1 MEFCSGGD
9 LFSLISKQRGKYL
22 HEDLIL
28 FIFLQLCLAVN
39 YIHGRHIL
47 HRDIKTQNIFITT
60 GFVVKLGDFGIA
72 RILDGTS
79 EFAKTCIGTPYYLSP
94 EICENKPYN
103 NKSDLWAMGC
113 VLYEMSTL
121 KHAFKAGSMK
131 NLILKIIRGSYPPIN
146 SRYSYDLRNLVT
158 ALLKRNPKERPS
170 LDSILRKGF
179 IQKVG
184 NFLDQGLP
192 KIVLNS
198 ILSDES
204 LIKKK
209 SPAQLL
215 KPAEVKR
222 GKFKNSKSN
231 WKSLPSESKS
241 IAITVD
247 YDDPTRSPIKQFSKN
262 DNKPVQYFSQEDLR
276 MSPSL
281 VNDNMGSNYEAA
293 YVQPQQPP
301 MSSYQSQDNLH
312 IIPLSSNLQ
321 YGFNSY
327 CSLAPKRPT
336 SAAEENKIA
345 AKEFK
350 QRNMKDI
357 FNRSLIEPI
366 KLNSFEKETFTPQR
380 DQREN
385 KSPKMDEEV
394 DHLRKLQMIRMENF
408 RERQDLEKKRDQ
420 NKESLAMWIDF
431 GEDEEK
437 EINGFGQTFVK
448 HPEQLISFH
457 DNMLREFEE
466 SSTENE
472 LTFVLESP
480 DEIDHDHEDE
490 NNYPDHEDD
499 NNYPDHEDDHEDIWD
514 QHHIPDILRDTQE
527 MRHEL
532 TDRRLR
538 TITEE
543 LEITSSTEGTPDLGL
558 AEEFSKTMTLS
569 NGMSFA
575 RKEDTFAKGNDTLE
589 FEFLERRV
597 KNTMRDS
604 PQRQLHVEKGLET
617 TEFEQIESQIQLDS
631 PEDDDDVIWHLD
643 TEGKLNNFQSGDLYS
658 WLEGE
663 RYYLERR
670 MGQDNLFEAY
680 KIVSELE
687 DDDEC
692 AWNKILTLVGKK
704 KEGLVDRIIQFV
716 VADSFYTYAN

>member
-1 MEFCSGGD
+1 M
-9 LFSLISKQRGKYL
+9 FSLISKQRGKYL

-47 HRDIKTQNIFITT
+47 HRDIKTQNIFITR

-131 NLILKIIRGSYPPIN
+131 NLVLKIIRGSYPPIN

-158 ALLKRNPKERPS
+158 ALLRRNPKERPS

-184 NFLDQGLP
+184 NYLDQGLP
-192 KIVLNS
+192 KVVLNS
-198 ILSDES
+198 VLSGES
-204 LIKKK
+204 PTKKK
-209 SPAQLL
+209 SPVQLL

-222 GKFKNSKSN
+222 GKFKNSKSS
-231 WKSLPSESKS
+231 WKSLPSEPKS
-241 IAITVD
+241 TAFTAVELD
-247 YDDPTRSPIKQFSKN
+247 NSNSSRSPRKQFSRN
-262 DNKPVQYFSQEDLR
+262 DDKVFSPVKYSSQEELR
-276 MSPSL
+276 VSPQSL
-281 VNDNMGSNYEAA
+281 VYENLFSNYQYQPTFA
-293 YVQPQQPP
+293 QPQPQ

-312 IIPLSSNLQ
+312 MIPVSSNMTF
-321 YGFNSY
+321 GSNPFCFPS
-327 CSLAPKRPT
+327 APLRPN

-350 QRNMKDI
+350 KRNMDDI

-366 KLNSFEKETFTPQR
+366 KLNTFEPESFLPCR
-380 DQREN
+380 DESRN
-385 KSPKMDEEV
+385 PSPKVDEED
-394 DHLRKLQMIRMENF
+394 DHLRKLEFIRKENF
-408 RERQDLEKKRDQ
+408 RERQDLEQKRDQ
-420 NKESLAMWIDF
+420 HKESLAMWIDF

-437 EINGFGQTFVK
+437 DIKGFGETFVK
-448 HPEQLISFH
+448 QPEQLLSFH
-457 DNMLREFEE
+457 DNMLREFDDT
-466 SSTENE
+466 SNENE
-472 LTFVLESP
+472 LTFVLEP
-480 DEIDHDHEDE
+480 PVE
-490 NNYPDHEDD
+490 NNHEGENEYSNDD
-499 NNYPDHEDDHEDIWD
+499 QEDNWD
-514 QHHIPDILRDTQE
+514 KYDIPDILHDTQE
-527 MRHEL
+527 VRHDL
-532 TDRRLR
+532 IDRRLR

-558 AEEFSKTMTLS
+558 AEEFDRTMTLS
-569 NGMSFA
+569 HAMNVA
-575 RKEDTFAKGNDTLE
+575 RGEDNIAKGNDTLE
-589 FEFLERRV
+589 FEFLERKV
-597 KNTMRDS
+597 KNNIRDS
-604 PQRQLHVEKGLET
+604 PRRQLQSEKGLET
-617 TEFEQIESQIQLDS
+617 TEFEQIESQILLDS

-643 TEGKLNNFQSGDLYS
+643 NEGRINDFQSGDLYS

-663 RYYLERR
+663 RYYLERKL
-670 MGQDNLFEAY
+670 GQENLFEAY
-680 KIVSELE
+680 KIVSEVE

-692 AWNKILTLVGKK
+692 AWNKILALVGKK

>member
-1 MEFCSGGD
+1 M
-9 LFSLISKQRGKYL
+9 FSLISKQRGKYL

-47 HRDIKTQNIFITT
+47 HRDIKTQNIFITR

-131 NLILKIIRGSYPPIN
+131 NLVLKIIRGSYPPIN

-158 ALLKRNPKERPS
+158 ALLRRNPKERPS

-184 NFLDQGLP
+184 NYLDQGLP
-192 KIVLNS
+192 KSVLNS
-198 ILSDES
+198 VLSGES
-204 LIKKK
+204 PIKKK
-209 SPAQLL
+209 TPAQLL

-222 GKFKNSKSN
+222 GKFKNSKSS

-241 IAITVD
+241 TAFTAVELD
-247 YDDPTRSPIKQFSKN
+247 NSSRSPRKQFSRN
-262 DNKPVQYFSQEDLR
+262 DDKVFSPVKYSSQEELR
-276 MSPSL
+276 VSPQSL
-281 VNDNMGSNYEAA
+281 VYENLFSNYSPTFA
-293 YVQPQQPP
+293 QPQPQ

-312 IIPLSSNLQ
+312 MIPVSSNMA
-321 YGFNSY
+321 FRSNPF
-327 CSLAPKRPT
+327 CSPSAPLRPN

-350 QRNMKDI
+350 KRNLDDI

-366 KLNSFEKETFTPQR
+366 KLNTFEPESFLPCR
-380 DQREN
+380 DESRN
-385 KSPKMDEEV
+385 PSPKVDEED
-394 DHLRKLQMIRMENF
+394 DHLRKLEFIRKENF
-408 RERQDLEKKRDQ
+408 RERQDLEQKRDQ
-420 NKESLAMWIDF
+420 HKESLAMWIDF

-437 EINGFGQTFVK
+437 DIKGFGETFVK
-448 HPEQLISFH
+448 QPEQLLSFH
-457 DNMLREFEE
+457 DNLLREFDDT
-466 SSTENE
+466 SNDNE
-472 LTFVLESP
+472 LTFVLEP
-480 DEIDHDHEDE
+480 PVENNHEDE
-490 NNYPDHEDD
+490 NEYSNDDQED
-499 NNYPDHEDDHEDIWD
+499 NWD
-514 QHHIPDILRDTQE
+514 KYDIPDILHDTQE
-527 MRHEL
+527 VRHDL
-532 TDRRLR
+532 IDRRLR

-558 AEEFSKTMTLS
+558 AEEFDRTMTLS
-569 NGMSFA
+569 HAMNVA
-575 RKEDTFAKGNDTLE
+575 RGEDNFAKGNDTLE
-589 FEFLERRV
+589 FEFLERKV
-597 KNTMRDS
+597 KNNIRDS
-604 PQRQLHVEKGLET
+604 PRRQLQSDKGLET
-617 TEFEQIESQIQLDS
+617 TEFEQIESQILLDS

-643 TEGKLNNFQSGDLYS
+643 NEGRINDFQSGDLYS

-663 RYYLERR
+663 RYYLERKL
-670 MGQDNLFEAY
+670 GQENLFEAY
-680 KIVSELE
+680 KIVSEVE

-692 AWNKILTLVGKK
+692 AWNKILALVGKK
-704 KEGLVDRIIQFV
+704 KEGFVDRIIQFV

>member
-39 YIHGRHIL
+39 YIHSRHIL
-47 HRDIKTQNIFITT
+47 HRDIKTQNIFITR

-170 LDSILRKGF
+170 LESILRKGF

-184 NFLDQGLP
+184 NYLDQGLP

-198 ILSDES
+198 ILSGES
-204 LIKKK
+204 PIKKK

-222 GKFKNSKSN
+222 GKFKSSKSN

-241 IAITVD
+241 NAITVD
-247 YDDPTRSPIKQFSKN
+247 FEDSSTTRSPIKHFPKN
-262 DNKPVQYFSQEDLR
+262 DNKQMQYFSQEDLR
-276 MSPSL
+276 MSQSP
-281 VNDNMGSNYEAA
+281 VNDNLRSNFEPAF
-293 YVQPQQPP
+293 VQNQQPQ

-312 IIPLSSNLQ
+312 MIPFSSNLP

-327 CSLAPKRPT
+327 FSQAPIRPT
-336 SAAEENKIA
+336 SAAEENTIR

-350 QRNMKDI
+350 QRNMNDI
-357 FNRSLIEPI
+357 FNRSLIEPVT
-366 KLNSFEKETFTPQR
+366 LNTFEKETFTPK
-380 DQREN
+380 N
-385 KSPKMDEEV
+385 VSPKIDEEV
-394 DHLRKLQMIRMENF
+394 DHLKKLKMIRMENH

-437 EINGFGQTFVK
+437 EIKAFGQTFIK
-448 HPEQLISFH
+448 QPEQFISFH
-457 DNMLREFEE
+457 DKMLREIEE
-466 SSTENE
+466 SSNENE

-480 DEIDHDHEDE
+480 EEIDHDHEDE
-490 NNYPDHEDD
+490 NKYHENYNVD
-499 NNYPDHEDDHEDIWD
+499 NWD

-532 TDRRLR
+532 IDRRLR

-558 AEEFSKTMTLS
+558 AEEFNKTMTLS
-569 NGMSFA
+569 SDMNVA
-575 RKEDTFAKGNDTLE
+575 RKEDTFAKGNDTME

-604 PQRQLHVEKGLET
+604 PRRQLQVEKGLET
-617 TEFEQIESQIQLDS
+617 TEFEQIESQIKLDS

-643 TEGKLNNFQSGDLYS
+643 TEGKINNFQSGDLYS

-663 RYYLERR
+663 RYHLERKL
-670 MGQDNLFEAY
+670 GQENLFEAY
-680 KIVSELE
+680 KIVSEIE

-692 AWNKILTLVGKK
+692 AWNKILKLVGKK